1 MLKNNYD
8 SQWSETYA
16 RPRTQYNIMDVII
29 VRQHSTRNTK
39 TDHRKLT
46 SLGEKINH

>member
-1 MLKNNYD
+1 MLKNYD

-29 VRQHSTRNTK
+29 MRQHSTQHTK
-39 TDHRKLT
+39 TDHIGYYEIDL
-46 SLGEKINH
+46 SE